1 MIRRGEATYKRVYE
15 GELRAQLEAT
25 AFGQHCALNID
36 TGEYVLATTAEGA
49 LQRFRARFA
58 EGFPYLIRIGMPR
71 LVA

>member
-1 MIRRGEATYKRVYE
+1 M
-15 GELRAQLEAT
+15 
-25 AFGQHCALNID
+25 FGQHCAINID

-49 LQRFRARFA
+49 LQQFRVRFA